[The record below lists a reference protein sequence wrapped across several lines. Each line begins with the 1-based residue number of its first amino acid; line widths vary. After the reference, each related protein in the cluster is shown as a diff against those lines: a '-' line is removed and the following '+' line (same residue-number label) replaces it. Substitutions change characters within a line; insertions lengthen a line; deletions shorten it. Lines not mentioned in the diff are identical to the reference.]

1 MSGYLYLAIAIV
13 AEVIATTAL
22 KAVEGFSKPLPLA
35 LVVLGY
41 GIAFWM
47 LSLVMKSIPVGVT
60 YAIWS
65 GLGIVLISIAGLLV
79 YGQKLD
85 LAALLGIALIIAG
98 VLVIQLFSGSS
109 GH

>member
-22 KAVEGFSKPLPLA
+22 KAADGFSKPLPLT
-35 LVVLGY
+35 LVVIGY

-65 GLGIVLISIAGLLV
+65 GLGIVLISIASLLL
-79 YGQKLD
+79 YDQKLD
-85 LAALLGIALIIAG
+85 LAALLGIGLIIAG

>member
-47 LSLVMKSIPVGVT
+47 LSLVVKTIPVGIA
-60 YAIWS
+60 YAIWA
-65 GLGIVLISIAGLLV
+65 GMGIVLVSIAAVFL
-79 YGQKLD
+79 YQQRLD
-85 LAALLGIALIIAG
+85 LPAMLGMALIVSG
-98 VLVIQLFSGSS
+98 VVVIQVFSQST